1 MNPPRPNKP
10 LLVLDLDRTLLHF
23 SRQMLE
29 RDTSGGRQSSSG
41 HDVANSMKRPY
52 MDQFLTQCYV
62 HWGTCRL
69 RVSSW
74 VFVLLVVGLFRR
86 SIALLHAVGSSLE
99 MPIRSINL
107 PHLSHLSPH
116 VRTHTTDL
124 VVWSQTSWRWLETK
138 LIELGMLSNPGYKF
152 CFVLDKTSMFTIT
165 STRRSTGKSVTH
177 HVKPLQLIWS
187 KFPDR
192 WSSKNTCHIDD
203 LGRNFALNLGSG
215 IKVTAFDRKKAKAR
229 RDVELLGLGNYL
241 EMLAKSNL
249 DFDTVD
255 FESWR
260 DVVAGNKPL
269 S

>member
-1 MNPPRPNKP
+1 MDDFDLDFSAGSDEWQQHVANGENLKKFTEKTKIHIMNPPRPNKP

-29 RDTSGGRQSSSG
+29 QDTSGGRQSGSG
-41 HDVANSMKRPY
+41 HDVAQSMKRPY
-52 MDQFLTQCYV
+52 MDQFLTQCYA
-62 HWGTCRL
+62 HWD
-69 RVSSW
+69 
-74 VFVLLVVGLFRR
+74 
-86 SIALLHAVGSSLE
+86 
-99 MPIRSINL
+99 M
-107 PHLSHLSPH
+107 
-116 VRTHTTDL
+116 

-215 IKVTAFDRKKAKAR
+215 IKVTPFDRKKAKAR

-255 FESWR
+255 FDSWR
-260 DVVAGNKPL
+260 DVVAGNKTL
-269 S
+269 SKQDSMDSTK